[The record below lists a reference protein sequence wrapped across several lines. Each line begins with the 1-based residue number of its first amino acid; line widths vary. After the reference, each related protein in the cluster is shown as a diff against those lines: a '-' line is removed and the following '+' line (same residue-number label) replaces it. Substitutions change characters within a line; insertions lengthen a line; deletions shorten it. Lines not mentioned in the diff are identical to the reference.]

1 MLFKLFLSLIYL
13 FFLFVEFRILWK
25 EKINLFQGDNWF
37 IALVKPGL
45 LVLAI
50 YILFYFTI
58 FIEKD
63 AQSSFPIFDTD
74 SFFGYYFTFILA
86 SVFFIIYY
94 IRSTMYSF
102 ISDYTK
108 SKFYKLPSFYK
119 K

>member
-63 AQSSFPIFDTD
+63 AQSSFPIFDTG
-74 SFFGYYFTFILA
+74 SFFGYYFT
-86 SVFFIIYY
+86 
-94 IRSTMYSF
+94 
-102 ISDYTK
+102 
-108 SKFYKLPSFYK
+108 
-119 K
+119 